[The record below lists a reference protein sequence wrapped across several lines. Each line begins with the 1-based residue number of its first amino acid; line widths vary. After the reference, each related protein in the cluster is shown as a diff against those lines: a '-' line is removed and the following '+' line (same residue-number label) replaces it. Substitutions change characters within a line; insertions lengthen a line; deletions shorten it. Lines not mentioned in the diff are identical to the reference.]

1 MITGRLSIVRP
12 SMKSACC
19 QSQRGTTLI
28 ETLVALLVLSIGL
41 LGVAGLQLTSLRNN
55 RSAHLRSQAQVMAYD
70 ITDRMRAN
78 RDAALAGSYN
88 IALGGA
94 GTGGTL
100 IGDDLVR
107 WKGAIAESM
116 PSGDGSVTINAAT
129 SVVLITIQWTDA
141 MSATVQSF
149 TTRTRI

>member
-1 MITGRLSIVRP
+1 VSPSVKRGRRS
-12 SMKSACC
+12 
-19 QSQRGTTLI
+19 SQRGTTMI

-41 LGVAGLQLTSLRNN
+41 LGVAGLQLTSLRSN

-78 RDAALAGSYN
+78 RTTALLGTYN
-88 IALGGA
+88 IGM
-94 GTGGTL
+94 GGT
-100 IGDDLVR
+100 ISATGIAGDDLVR
-107 WKGAIAESM
+107 WKAAIASSM
-116 PSGDGSVTINAAT
+116 PSGDGSVAINAAT
-129 SVVLITIQWTDA
+129 GVVLITIQWTDA

>member
-1 MITGRLSIVRP
+1 VRP
-12 SMKSACC
+12 STKPARRT
-19 QSQRGTTLI
+19 SQRGTTLI

-78 RDAALAGSYN
+78 RNVALAGNYN
-88 IALGGA
+88 IAMGASASA
-94 GTGGTL
+94 GTL
-100 IGDDLVR
+100 VGDDLVR
-107 WKGAIAESM
+107 WKQAIAESL
-116 PSGDGSVTINAAT
+116 PSGDGSVTISAAN
-129 SVVLITIQWTDA
+129 VVLITIQWTDA
-141 MSATVQSF
+141 MSAAAQSF

>member
-1 MITGRLSIVRP
+1 VSPSVKLGRRG
-12 SMKSACC
+12 
-19 QSQRGTTLI
+19 SQRGTTMV

-41 LGVAGLQLTSLRNN
+41 LGVAGLQLTSLRSN

-78 RDAALAGSYN
+78 RTTALLGTYN
-88 IALGGA
+88 IGM
-94 GTGGTL
+94 GGT
-100 IGDDLVR
+100 ISATGIAGDDLVR
-107 WKGAIAESM
+107 WKAAIASSM
-116 PSGDGSVTINAAT
+116 PSGDGSVAINAAT
-129 SVVLITIQWTDA
+129 GVVLITIQWTDA